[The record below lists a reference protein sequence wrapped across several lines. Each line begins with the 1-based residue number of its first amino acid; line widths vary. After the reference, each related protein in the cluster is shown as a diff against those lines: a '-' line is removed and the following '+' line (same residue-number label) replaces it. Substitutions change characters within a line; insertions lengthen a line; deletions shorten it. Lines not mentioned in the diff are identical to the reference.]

1 MNSRMDYGH
10 SHEEEGRPGSLV
22 FFPFRYRQNQI
33 FLRETVWVGEQRDF
47 VRGVIA
53 DGLLQIILTLP
64 QQGNKTRKEKSL
76 KNCESSLRQWE
87 SFSSATNSA
96 GILTFTRVR
105 TFDPLELGEW
115 VFGNRLQ
122 LITAPTSNN
131 HGGLWRWQLI
141 HRPWKSGL
149 NSQAQSQFPLEIIM
163 LHALVMVAI
172 DACANQSSN
181 CAAQQRWQQLPPSRN
196 IVY

>member
-1 MNSRMDYGH
+1 M
-10 SHEEEGRPGSLV
+10 
-22 FFPFRYRQNQI
+22 
-33 FLRETVWVGEQRDF
+33 GEQRDF

-76 KNCESSLRQWE
+76 ENRESSLRQWE

-122 LITAPTSNN
+122 LITAPTSNS

-141 HRPWKSGL
+141 HSPWKSGL
-149 NSQAQSQFPLEIIM
+149 NS
-163 LHALVMVAI
+163 
-172 DACANQSSN
+172 
-181 CAAQQRWQQLPPSRN
+181 
-196 IVY
+196 